1 MFCMTLIDEVKNV
14 LNPSGYKKGAIA
26 RRSVDHFPG
35 AEDKLHKTFWSQ
47 IIHIRVGGEVN
58 TYHT

>member
-35 AEDKLHKTFWSQ
+35 AEDIAVNSTKLFVLK
-47 IIHIRVGGEVN
+47 
-58 TYHT
+58 